1 MPIQHISRD
10 KNQDG
15 RKREVRATK
24 FGGAWRFQA
33 KMAGDLDWTY
43 YDRPLLE
50 DLLTLKEILA
60 RKYQRRRASV
70 EDVAS
75 IDKLI
80 QEQHGYHDA

>member
-1 MPIQHISRD
+1 MPNQHIWTDR
-10 KNQDG
+10 NQDG

-24 FGGAWRFQA
+24 FGGTWRVQA
-33 KMAGDLDWTY
+33 KTAGDLDWTY

-50 DLLTLKEILA
+50 DLLTLKEILF

-75 IDKLI
+75 IEKVI
-80 QEQHGYHDA
+80 QELRANE

>member
-1 MPIQHISRD
+1 MPSQHIWTDR
-10 KNQDG
+10 NPDG

-24 FGGAWRFQA
+24 FGGAWRLQA
-33 KMAGDLDWTY
+33 KIAGDLDWTY

-50 DLLTLKEILA
+50 DLVVLKEILE
-60 RKYQRRRASV
+60 RKYQRRRASI

-80 QEQHGYHDA
+80 QEQRAYE

>member
-1 MPIQHISRD
+1 MPSQHIWTDR
-10 KNQDG
+10 NQDG

-33 KMAGDLDWTY
+33 KTAGDLDWTY

-50 DLLTLKEILA
+50 DLLTLKEILE
-60 RKYQRRRASV
+60 RKYQRRRASI

-75 IDKLI
+75 IEQLI
-80 QEQHGYHDA
+80 QEQRAYE